1 MGVAELSLIALVIAL
16 TISCLSPKNIGVLA
30 IGLAF
35 IVGGLIAKMAPA
47 KIISGFPLSLF
58 MTLAGVTYLFGIA
71 QVNGTIDKITK
82 YAVKAVRGN
91 VALLPIVLFFVAF
104 GLSAIGPGQISIAAL
119 MAPAVMILAEE
130 VGIPPLLM
138 AVVVG
143 NGAQAGAASPVAPA
157 GIIANSLS
165 AKIGVVGISFPLF
178 ANVALGHLA
187 AAVIAYLMF
196 GGLRLWKRQG
206 EATTDAVRAILDVK
220 VDAFSREQSLTLA
233 GIAILLVGALG
244 FKLDV
249 GLSAFTIGAAL
260 TILNAADE
268 NKAIK
273 AMPWNTILMVCGVT
287 VLIGLMQN
295 VGGMKLFSRII
306 ASVST
311 PDTATLVVGFVA
323 ALLSAYAST
332 SGVIMPAFIPLAPD
346 LVANMGG
353 GDVIALIYTIVLA
366 GHLTDVSP
374 LSTTGAL
381 MIGAAGPKAD
391 KQKLFRSMLMWGLG
405 MSVGGALISWILFTI
420 LKIGV

>member
-1 MGVAELSLIALVIAL
+1 MGVAELSLIALIIAL
-16 TISCLSPKNIGVLA
+16 VISCLSPKNIGILA

-35 IVGGLIAKMAPA
+35 IVGGLIAKLSAS
-47 KIISGFPLSLF
+47 KIIGGFPLSLF

-71 QVNGTIDKITK
+71 QTNGTIDRITQ

-104 GLSAIGPGQISIAAL
+104 ILSSIGPGQISIAAL

-130 VGIPPLLM
+130 VSIPPLLM

-143 NGAQAGAASPVAPA
+143 NGAQAGAASPIAPA

-165 AKIGVVGISFPLF
+165 AKIGYTGIALPLF

-187 AAVIAYLMF
+187 AAVLAYVMF
-196 GGLRLWKRQG
+196 GGLKLWKRQSEG
-206 EATTDAVRAILDVK
+206 TNAAVKAILDVP
-220 VDAFSREQSLTLA
+220 VDAFTRQQLMTIGGNGLLLISTLF
-233 GIAILLVGALG
+233 
-244 FKLDV
+244 FKYDV
-249 GLSAFTIGAAL
+249 GLCAFTIGAML
-260 TILNAADE
+260 TLLNAGDE

-273 AMPWNTILMVCGVT
+273 SMPWNTILMVCGVT
-287 VLIGLMQN
+287 VLISLMKD
-295 VGGMKLFSRII
+295 VGGMKLFSSLI
-306 ASVST
+306 ASIST
-311 PDTATLVVGFVA
+311 PYTATLVVGFIS

-332 SGVIMPAFIPLAPD
+332 SGVIMPAFIPMVPD
-346 LVANMGG
+346 LVTNMGG
-353 GDVIALIYTIVLA
+353 GDVLALIYTVVLA

-381 MIGAAGPKAD
+381 MIGGAGPKAD
-391 KQKLFRSMLMWGLG
+391 KQKLFRSLLLWGFG
-405 MSVGGALISWILFTI
+405 MSVGGAIICWFFFTV

>member
-1 MGVAELSLIALVIAL
+1 MGIAELSLIALIIAL

-30 IGLAF
+30 IALAF
-35 IVGGLIAKMAPA
+35 IVGGLIAKMAPG
-47 KIISGFPLSLF
+47 KIIGGFPLSLF

-71 QVNGTIDKITK
+71 QVNGTINKITQ
-82 YAVKAVRGN
+82 YAVRAVRGN

-130 VGIPPLLM
+130 VRIPPLLM

-143 NGAQAGAASPVAPA
+143 NGAQAGAASPIAPA

-165 AKIGVVGISFPLF
+165 AKIGITGIALPLF
-178 ANVALGHLA
+178 VNVAVGHLA
-187 AAVIAYLMF
+187 AGILGYVLF
-196 GGLRLWKRQG
+196 GGLKLWKRQS
-206 EATTDAVRAILDVK
+206 EETTAVVKAILNVE
-220 VDAFSREQSLTLA
+220 VEAFSRQQLLTLG
-233 GIAILLVGALG
+233 GIGLLLVSTLF
-244 FKLDV
+244 FKFDV

-260 TILNAADE
+260 TLLNAGDE

-273 AMPWNTILMVCGVT
+273 SMPWNTILMVCGVT
-287 VLIGLMQN
+287 VLISLMQN
-295 VGGMKLFSRII
+295 VGGMKLFSSII

-311 PDTATLVVGFVA
+311 PYTATLVVGFVA

-353 GDVIALIYTIVLA
+353 GDVLALIYTIVLA

-381 MIGAAGPKAD
+381 MIGAAGPKSD
-391 KQKLFRSMLMWGLG
+391 KQKLFRSMLLWGLG
-405 MSVGGALISWILFTI
+405 MSVGGAVISWLFFTVLHI
-420 LKIGV
+420 

>member
-1 MGVAELSLIALVIAL
+1 MGVAELSLIALIIAL

-30 IGLAF
+30 VALAF

-143 NGAQAGAASPVAPA
+143 NGAQAGAASPIAPA
-157 GIIANSLS
+157 GIIANSLA
-165 AKIGVVGISFPLF
+165 AKIGIVGISLPLF
-178 ANVALGHLA
+178 INVALGHLA
-187 AAVIAYLMF
+187 AGILGYVLF
-196 GGLRLWKRQG
+196 GGLKLWKRRD
-206 EATTDAVRAILDVK
+206 ETTEAVRAILDFK
-220 VDAFSREQSLTLA
+220 VDAFNREQILTLA

-260 TILNAADE
+260 TLLNAADE

-273 AMPWNTILMVCGVT
+273 SMPWNTILMVCGVT
-287 VLIGLMQN
+287 VLIGLMQH

-332 SGVIMPAFIPLAPD
+332 SGVIMPAFIPLVPD

-353 GDVIALIYTIVLA
+353 GDVLALIYTIVLA

-405 MSVGGALISWILFTI
+405 MSVGGAVISWLFFTVLHI
-420 LKIGV
+420 

>member
-1 MGVAELSLIALVIAL
+1 MGVAELSLVALLIAL

-35 IVGGLIAKMAPA
+35 IVGGLIAKLSAA
-47 KIISGFPLSLF
+47 KIIAGFPLSLF

-71 QVNGTIDKITK
+71 QTNGTIDKITQ

-130 VGIPPLLM
+130 VNIPPLLM

-143 NGAQAGAASPVAPA
+143 NGAQAGAASPIAPA
-157 GIIANSLS
+157 GVIANSLA
-165 AKIGVVGISFPLF
+165 AKVGVTGISLPLF
-178 ANVALGHLA
+178 LNVALGHFA
-187 AAVIAYLMF
+187 AAILAYVMF
-196 GGLRLWKRQG
+196 GGLKLWRRQSEG
-206 EATTDAVRAILDVK
+206 TGDAVKAILDVK
-220 VDAFSREQSLTLA
+220 VDAFTRQQLMTLG
-233 GIAILLVGALG
+233 GIALLLVSTLF
-244 FKLDV
+244 FKYDV
-249 GLSAFTIGAAL
+249 GLTAFTIGAVL

-287 VLIGLMQN
+287 VLISLMKD
-295 VGGMKLFSRII
+295 VGGMKLFSNII

-311 PDTATLVVGFVA
+311 PYTATLIVGFVA

-346 LVANMGG
+346 LVSTMGG
-353 GDVIALIYTIVLA
+353 GSVLALIYTIVLA

-381 MIGAAGPKAD
+381 MIGAAGPKSD
-391 KQKLFRSMLMWGLG
+391 KQKLFRSMIMWGLG
-405 MSVGGALISWILFTI
+405 MSVGGAVISWLLFTV
-420 LKIGV
+420 LRIGV